1 VSKDISKI
9 KWEAHLVA
17 HPNQV
22 TMFPTQV
29 HQVKQ
34 SVQSAPIQQK
44 LQQLPA
50 PMHHQDTMFQTW
62 DQQCKSNVLQEPTL
76 RERGPHLAQ
85 MLTLGIS
92 SDLMAPPNR
101 SNAHPAVI
109 NQPLEVQ
116 IVLQHHLVILYPQMP
131 QPYKQN
137 AYQGHTNGT
146 QVKRIV

>member
-1 VSKDISKI
+1 MSKDISKI

-22 TMFPTQV
+22 TTFPTQV

-50 PMHHQDTMFQTW
+50 PMHHRDTMFQTW

-76 RERGPHLAQ
+76 RKPGPHLAQ
-85 MLTLGIS
+85 MPIRVIL
-92 SDLMAPPNR
+92 SDSMAPHNR
-101 SNAHPAVI
+101 RNVCLEVI
-109 NQPLEVQ
+109 NQTQEVQ
-116 IVLQHHLVILYPQMP
+116 IVLQHHLVIMYPLMP
-131 QPYKQN
+131 QPDKQN
-137 AYQGHTNGT
+137 ACQEHTNGT
-146 QVKRIV
+146 